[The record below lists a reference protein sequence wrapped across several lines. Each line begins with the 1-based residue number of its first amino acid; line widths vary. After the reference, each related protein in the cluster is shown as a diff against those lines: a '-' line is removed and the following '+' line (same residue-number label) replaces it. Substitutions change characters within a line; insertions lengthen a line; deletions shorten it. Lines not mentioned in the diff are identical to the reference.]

1 MFIRALIATMTFA
14 VPLSQVPH
22 ALAAASGPGV
32 ATMFPLQTYSSAS
45 VQHFNV
51 IFEESL
57 TGVTEQQIMID
68 GTAPGCT
75 RVPFRAS
82 GVVFDVAVSGC
93 GDGDIRVG
101 VAMNSLRDSLGNLG
115 PAAAVWSDYT
125 HISHAIPNFGLGGL
139 RDTGN
144 GTFEFHLYAPTG
156 ILTTNVSA
164 FQFDYPTCVA
174 SQAVYNSTD
183 ITYSVSGCPVAV
195 PLNVK
200 LDPYSFFDWYANAG
214 PASQMVSPP
223 ITLAS
228 AVLPAPMPVPT
239 PSLSAVAT
247 VSPSP
252 AASLSASPSATSSA
266 APATATIAQ
275 MIGLG
280 AGPTPP
286 DELVTA
292 KPEASAPTASV
303 TSPKDSVT
311 APLASDSGLV
321 TMPSN
326 QDEPA
331 RSYGTQRTTTDI
343 LQNETT
349 PTAPPQ
355 IYKPVELK
363 SEPNNPWMKI
373 AGGVV
378 TAIGLVALAVSA
390 TKLRTR
396 MRVKRTSG
404 VRVAI

>member
-1 MFIRALIATMTFA
+1 MQRLDAKTLERIDRTQRFEHADNGGWFLLRLVFEQLLARVIDLVVRFILVVDARAHHERLM
-14 VPLSQVPH
+14 
-22 ALAAASGPGV
+22 
-32 ATMFPLQTYSSAS
+32 
-45 VQHFNV
+45 
-51 IFEESL
+51 
-57 TGVTEQQIMID
+57 
-68 GTAPGCT
+68 
-75 RVPFRAS
+75 
-82 GVVFDVAVSGC
+82 
-93 GDGDIRVG
+93 
-101 VAMNSLRDSLGNLG
+101 
-115 PAAAVWSDYT
+115 
-125 HISHAIPNFGLGGL
+125 
-139 RDTGN
+139 
-144 GTFEFHLYAPTG
+144 
-156 ILTTNVSA
+156 
-164 FQFDYPTCVA
+164 TCV
-174 SQAVYNSTD
+174 YLFTD
-183 ITYSVSGCPVAV
+183 
-195 PLNVK
+195 
-200 LDPYSFFDWYANAG
+200 
-214 PASQMVSPP
+214 
-223 ITLAS
+223 
-228 AVLPAPMPVPT
+228 
-239 PSLSAVAT
+239 
-247 VSPSP
+247 
-252 AASLSASPSATSSA
+252 ATSSA

-373 AGGVV
+373 AGGDV

-390 TKLRTR
+390 IKLRTR
-396 MRVKRTSG
+396 IHVKRRRG
-404 VRVAI
+404 VRVAV